1 MRIETMTK
9 NTFFLLLCM
18 LLGSTTVCIAHNIS
32 DDDNDTIMVNPVI
45 KPISNADTANIIDL
59 LPPAEIMTT
68 ANSLSSSSTVPNH
81 VSPNTSKTVGQIG
94 IQSGISQTGA
104 KTYSVPMTVYPGI
117 NGLTP
122 QIALSYSSQ
131 AGNGPLGVG
140 WSISGL
146 SSISRVAK
154 STYYDNTP
162 EKIKLDTN
170 DAFSLNGTRL
180 IKIGS
185 NTYQTETGNIKITAH
200 ISSNTV
206 CYFEVFYPD
215 GRKGIFGNTY
225 NTTNQLTYPLTKLTD
240 AYDNSIDYSYTFSGN
255 YYRIDCISYNNA
267 TINFSYDTRNDNTNI
282 FIAGKNIQENNRLKN
297 ITCKLDN
304 TLLGTYTLAYK
315 TGNKYTLLSEIQY
328 SGKSGS
334 VNPLK
339 FYYEDTPS
347 FSYNQSSTML
357 TQYFKVETIE
367 DLKSIYG
374 NVSCFGK
381 SGCLITWPVSNQY
394 LHIEKSGG
402 IFSSSKNY
410 IFNKYPDNQNILLFS
425 DLTASVANQLPT
437 LQTEKGFIDIMFA
450 DLTGKLEDCIIKIN
464 NYVNANKKD
473 ELVFNVY
480 KGNGT
485 TGIARAYTRTFTFN
499 TTHKDHSDNWSIQ
512 PKRFF
517 AGDFDGDGKSEILA
531 VGMDKPLGHDD
542 MPGVVYIFDLENN
555 KIVYNSGL
563 LKYTEK
569 LNNDSDKNLYKFYMI
584 NNSDKL
590 FVADIDGD
598 GKSDLG
604 LIDPNGMH
612 IYSFHKINGVFTGEQ
627 AYSQSYPTRNSLEN
641 KDLMLAE
648 TNGDGLTDIII
659 SPDRT
664 TKNTTWTVYRS
675 KGDGTFQTASFS
687 GPNNFKSATYTENST
702 ILFHDINSD
711 GLTDVIRYNS
721 QNFSTY
727 LLNNNSTTSN
737 VSSTLFPLEK
747 SLLVPANQLAGNKYT
762 QLFSQSINSGT
773 LTKYSCSVHAGKD
786 NLLAGVANSLGNVE
800 KNEYRIVD
808 SYSSGIYT
816 SSYIDKFP
824 YTVIKENVPVLYT
837 TELYVNGIKADNKRY
852 TYQNAILHKQGLG
865 FKGFEKITCY
875 DNRNQV
881 TVTTY
886 DPYNF
891 GVIKEQ
897 SSPLSSQTNTY
908 SVSVNSNKLAT
919 INLTGKQINNKLTN
933 VMAVTQNTFDNY
945 GYPLTEK
952 TTYSDYAIHKEDA
965 VIEKTYTYNH
975 KTDTKELYKLGNA
988 QNVITTTKKN
998 GDTYTEKTQVTA
1010 YNNKYSPAEIKH
1022 YVDGNLTKTINY
1034 TYDSNGNITNE
1045 NEKQYS
1051 SKNALSKTFQ
1061 FDVYGRV
1068 TKETDMLGLSNEY
1081 SYDNYGLIS
1090 SITDKYGKKTTYGY
1104 DGLGRQTSVTY
1115 PDGTSQATTYAWTTE
1130 GTNGL
1135 YAVTE
1140 SSTGTPTTK
1149 IVYDA
1154 LNREVRKSV
1163 TNFNGTASN
1172 IDLLYDSYG
1181 RLQRQSYPFTGSASS
1196 WDSYTYDSYDRMTK
1210 SVIKG
1215 VETSFSYS
1223 GKTTTATVDGTSVT
1237 KETDALG
1244 NLVKVTDSTGTLS
1257 YNLNADGQ
1265 PSSIVSPT
1273 GVTTTF
1279 TYDEY
1284 RRQTGTNDPSLGIT
1298 TKSYNADGT
1307 LKNFTDAE
1315 GHVISYGYDSF
1326 YRMASKSTDE
1336 QTTNY
1341 VYNQYNNIK
1350 ETNTSNGSKT
1360 LFVYDSYGR
1369 MTSSTEYA
1377 DANVWLKKD
1386 FTYSDGNVSS
1396 VRYTSQTGVLATE
1409 NKTYQNG
1416 YLTETKLNNTK
1427 SIYKL
1432 NAVDAYGNAT
1442 NLQTGG
1448 LIFNNGY
1455 NAYGNIASTRISTGE
1470 ASVLSHRIFG
1480 YDAAKHRLISL
1491 KDYVRNITEE
1501 FEYDS
1506 LDRLTKYGAN
1516 TVKYDDN
1523 GNITEKSDAGT
1534 FTYGDTKPYA
1544 VNGLNAATNIP
1555 SEQQDITYT
1564 QFYRPNTITQ
1574 GCYSAEFVYNSD
1586 YDRIK
1591 MTVTDNGNA
1600 CLTRYYLGG
1609 CYEMDITPS
1618 GTKEKLYFNGD
1629 YYDATSV
1636 IVKEGSAST
1645 LYNIIR
1651 DNIGSITHI
1660 VDENNNIVQE
1670 LSYDAWGRLRNPATH
1685 KALKANEEPILLLG
1699 RGYTGHEHLQMFGL
1713 INMNA
1718 RLYDPVLG
1726 RFLSPDPYV
1735 QSPDMSQNFNRY
1747 SYCLNNPLMHTDVT
1761 GEWIGIDDFLIG
1773 AVGFVAGYVSSGLS
1787 TGNWGWS
1794 SVKSG
1799 LMAAGAAWVGFNS
1812 SGMAA
1817 GTISSTTW
1825 NEAMNIGMNT
1835 MVNGLCPS
1843 LSIPITSSLN
1853 VSTSLLLGYGTG
1865 GLSAGI
1871 GIAANYGNDRNNIG
1885 ISIGNG
1891 TFFSGWLL
1899 HAKISGFGLMYGKTR
1914 YYSGY
1919 FHGNEIDDQ
1928 IVGTHGFEF
1937 GNTSFKISNDLWG
1950 DKEDRW
1956 RSSAAELSIGSF
1968 TIGTYVDTNFGAENG
1983 RADKYWSKDVTAP
1996 WPVGK
2001 NLNSDRGAW
2010 NDGRVYMAPLWI
2022 GVKRNNQIYRYGY
2035 SGKHIQNMTQNLV
2048 HKGFGHENFY
2058 LNYDY
2063 LYTGPFSYSGAI
2075 NPFSLWGY

>member
-1 MRIETMTK
+1 MNK
-9 NTFFLLLCM
+9 NTFFLLLCI
-18 LLGSTTVCIAHNIS
+18 LLGSTTICIAHNIS
-32 DDDNDTIMVNPVI
+32 DDDNDTIIVNPVI
-45 KPISNADTANIIDL
+45 NPISNADTANIIDL
-59 LPPAEIMTT
+59 LPPAEIMTI
-68 ANSLSSSSTVPNH
+68 ANTSSSSSTVPNH
-81 VSPNTSKTVGQIG
+81 VSPNTSKSVGQIG

-122 QIALSYSSQ
+122 QIAFTYSSQ
-131 AGNGPLGVG
+131 GGKGPLGIG
-140 WSISGL
+140 WSLSGL
-146 SSISRVAK
+146 SSINRVTK

-162 EKIKLDTN
+162 ERIKLDTN
-170 DAFSLNGTRL
+170 DAFSLDGTRL

-185 NTYQTETGNIKITAH
+185 NTYQTEVGNIKITAH
-200 ISSNTV
+200 ASGNVV
-206 CYFEVFYPD
+206 CYFDVFYPN
-215 GRKGIFGNTY
+215 GSKGIFGYTSNAS
-225 NTTNQLTYPLTKLTD
+225 NKLTYPMTKFTD
-240 AYDNSIDYSYTFSGN
+240 VYGNSIDYSYTFSN
-255 YYRIDCISYNNA
+255 NCYRIDQVSYNNS
-267 TINFSYDTRNDNTNI
+267 TINFTYDTRSDNTNV
-282 FIAGKNIQENNRLKN
+282 FVAGQNVQENHRLKSV
-297 ITCKLDN
+297 TCKLGNMVLD
-304 TLLGTYTLAYK
+304 TYTLAYK

-339 FYYEDTPS
+339 FYYEDTPG

-381 SGCLITWPVSNQY
+381 SGCLITWPVSNEYAHLTRKASMSHHSQ
-394 LHIEKSGG
+394 
-402 IFSSSKNY
+402 NY
-410 IFNKYPDNQNILLFS
+410 INNYYPENQNILLFS
-425 DLTASVANQLPT
+425 DLSSSVANQLPT
-437 LQTEKGFIDIMFA
+437 LKTEKGFIDILFA

-464 NYVNANKKD
+464 NYVNDNKKD

-499 TTHKDHSDNWSIQ
+499 TTHKDNSGKWSIQ
-512 PKRFF
+512 PKRFL

-542 MPGVVYIFDLENN
+542 MPGIVYIFDLENN
-555 KIVYNSGL
+555 KIVYNSEL

-569 LNNDSDKNLYKFYMI
+569 LSNDSKKNLYKFYMI
-584 NNSDKL
+584 DNSDKL
-590 FVADIDGD
+590 FVTDIDGD

-612 IYSFHKINGVFTGEQ
+612 IYSFRKVNGVFTGEQ
-627 AYSQSYPTRNSLEN
+627 AYSQSYPTRSSLEN

-648 TNGDGLTDIII
+648 TNGDGLIDIIV

-675 KGDGTFQTASFS
+675 KGDGTFQTGSFS

-702 ILFHDINSD
+702 ILFHDINGD
-711 GLTDVIRYNS
+711 GLTDVIGYNS
-721 QNFSTY
+721 QKFSTY

-737 VSSTLFPLEK
+737 ISSTLFPLEK
-747 SLLVPANQLAGNKYT
+747 SLLIPVNQLAGNKYT
-762 QLFSQSINSGT
+762 QLFCQNINSGT

-786 NLLAGVANSLGNVE
+786 NLLVGAANSLGNVE

-816 SSYIDKFP
+816 SSYIDNFP
-824 YTVIKENVPVLYT
+824 YTVLTENVPVLYT
-837 TELYVNGIKADNKRY
+837 TELYMNGTKVDNQRY

-865 FKGFEKITCY
+865 FRGFEKITCY
-875 DNRNQV
+875 NKKNQA

-919 INLTGKQINNKLTN
+919 IKLTRQQINNKLTN
-933 VMAVTQNTFDNY
+933 VTAVTQNTFDSY

-952 TTYSDYAIHKEDA
+952 TTYSDYATHKEDA

-998 GDTYTEKTQVTA
+998 GDIYTEKTQVTA
-1010 YNNKYSPAEIKH
+1010 YNSKYSPTEIKH
-1022 YVDGNLTKTINY
+1022 FVDGNLTKTINY
-1034 TYDSNGNITNE
+1034 TYDSYGNVTNE

-1081 SYDNYGLIS
+1081 SYDNYGLVS

-1215 VETSFSYS
+1215 IETSFSYN

-1244 NLVKVTDSTGTLS
+1244 NLIKVTDSTGTLT
-1257 YNLNADGQ
+1257 YTLNADGQ

-1284 RRQTGTNDPSLGIT
+1284 RRQTSTNDPSLGIT

-1307 LKNFTDAE
+1307 LKNFTNAE
-1315 GHVISYGYDSF
+1315 GHATSYGYDGF
-1326 YRMASKSTDE
+1326 YRMTSKSTEE

-1360 LFVYDSYGR
+1360 MFAYDSYGR
-1369 MTSSTEYA
+1369 ITSSTEYA
-1377 DANVWLKKD
+1377 DANVWLKKEI
-1386 FTYSDGNVSS
+1386 TYSDGNVSS
-1396 VRYTSQTGVLATE
+1396 VKYTSQTGVLATE
-1409 NKTYQNG
+1409 NNTYQNG
-1416 YLTETKLNNTK
+1416 YLVEVKLNGTK
-1427 SIYKL
+1427 SIYKI

-1448 LIFNNGY
+1448 LVFNNGY
-1455 NAYGNIASTRISTGE
+1455 NAYGNIASTRISTGG
-1470 ASVLSHRIFG
+1470 ASALSHHIFG
-1480 YDAAKHRLISL
+1480 YDAAKHRLTSL

-1506 LDRLTKYGAN
+1506 LDRLTKYGTN
-1516 TVKYDDN
+1516 TVKYDNN

-1544 VNGLNAATNIP
+1544 VNGLNAVANIP

-1574 GCYSAEFVYNSD
+1574 GHYSAEFVYNGD
-1586 YDRIK
+1586 YDRVK
-1591 MTVTDNGNA
+1591 MTVTDNGNSS
-1600 CLTRYYLGG
+1600 LTRYYLGG
-1609 CYEMDITPS
+1609 CYEMDVTPS
-1618 GTKEKLYFNGD
+1618 GTKEKMYLNGD

-1660 VDENNNIVQE
+1660 VDENNNVVQE
-1670 LSYDAWGRLRNPATH
+1670 LSYDAWGRLRNPATYTVYR
-1685 KALKANEEPILLLG
+1685 ADEEPILLLG

-1726 RFLSPDPYV
+1726 RFLSPDPLV

-1747 SYCLNNPLMHTDVT
+1747 SYCVNNPLMFTDTT
-1761 GEWIGIDDFLIG
+1761 GEWFGIDDLIIG
-1773 AVGFVAGYVSSGLS
+1773 TVGFVAGYVSSGLS

-1794 SVKSG
+1794 SVKNG
-1799 LMAAGAAWVGFNS
+1799 LAGA
-1812 SGMAA
+1812 GMA
-1817 GTISSTTW
+1817 W
-1825 NEAMNIGMNT
+1825 
-1835 MVNGLCPS
+1835 
-1843 LSIPITSSLN
+1843 
-1853 VSTSLLLGYGTG
+1853 LGYNTG
-1865 GLSAGI
+1865 GLSTGSITGSTWSYSANICINSFANNVLPTMSIPINNHLAFSLSPTFGLGTDGFMAGAMASL
-1871 GIAANYGNDRNNIG
+1871 GMSFGD
-1885 ISIGNG
+1885 ISVNLSSGVTNS
-1891 TFFSGWLL
+1891 FSGWNATASYNGWGL
-1899 HAKISGFGLMYGKTR
+1899 GFGKT
-1914 YYSGY
+1914 YYSKEVVR
-1919 FHGNEIDDQ
+1919 GNILGKQ
-1928 IVGTHGFEF
+1928 TVGTISALFPG
-1937 GNTSFKISNDLWG
+1937 GSFRLSNDMFG
-1950 DKEDRW
+1950 KKHFDRW
-1956 RSSAAELSIGSF
+1956 RTSAAELAIGRFS
-1968 TIGTYVDTNFGAENG
+1968 IGTYVTTNWGKHESELIGNYNSRYDGEDPLLGYNKDRFVN
-1983 RADKYWSKDVTAP
+1983 DPNSKAWKEGNIYSAP
-1996 WPVGK
+1996 F
-2001 NLNSDRGAW
+2001 
-2010 NDGRVYMAPLWI
+2010 WI
-2022 GVKRNNQIYRYGY
+2022 GYSHNGNVYRIGY
-2035 SGKHIQNMTQNLV
+2035 SHQYVQSLTQNAV
-2048 HKGFGHENFY
+2048 HKYLVKTPFFLGTDNFY
-2058 LNYDY
+2058 K
-2063 LYTGPFSYSGAI
+2063 GMFSYSGYN
-2075 NPFSLWGY
+2075 NPLSLW